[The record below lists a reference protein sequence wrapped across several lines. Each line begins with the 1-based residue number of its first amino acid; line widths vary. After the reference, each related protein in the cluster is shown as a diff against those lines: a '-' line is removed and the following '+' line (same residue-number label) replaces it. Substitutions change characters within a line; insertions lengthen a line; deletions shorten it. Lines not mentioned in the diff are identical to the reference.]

1 MVKIGENW
9 GYIDKTGE
17 MVVNPQFDSDE
28 KFCQGLAEVTIG
40 SKTGYI
46 NKAGKYVWNPTD

>member
-1 MVKIGENW
+1 
-9 GYIDKTGE
+9 
-17 MVVNPQFDSDE
+17 MVVNPQFDSAE

>member
-1 MVKIGENW
+1 MKIGENW

-17 MVVNPQFDSDE
+17 MVVNPQFDSAE